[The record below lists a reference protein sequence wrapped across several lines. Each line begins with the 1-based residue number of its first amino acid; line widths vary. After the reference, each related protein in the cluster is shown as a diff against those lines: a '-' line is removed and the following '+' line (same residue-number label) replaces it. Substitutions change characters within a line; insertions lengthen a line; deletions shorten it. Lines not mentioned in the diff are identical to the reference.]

1 MASDLSW
8 GYRTRQT
15 GMGGKER
22 LGGGVFGRHRRRDH
36 TRGQRVAQALGF
48 AGMTAGEGLGSMDE
62 LTDGT
67 GGSVDAVTGAAIGP
81 Y

>member
-1 MASDLSW
+1 
-8 GYRTRQT
+8 
-15 GMGGKER
+15 
-22 LGGGVFGRHRRRDH
+22 
-36 TRGQRVAQALGF
+36 
-48 AGMTAGEGLGSMDE
+48 MTAVEVLRSMDE

>member
-1 MASDLSW
+1 MS
-8 GYRTRQT
+8 
-15 GMGGKER
+15 GKER
-22 LGGGVFGRHRRRDH
+22 RGGGVFGRHGRSYH
-36 TRGQRVAQALGF
+36 TRRQRVAQALGCT
-48 AGMTAGEGLGSMDE
+48 GMTAVEVLRSMDE